1 MTIGIAAHGPNAA
14 AAILNA
20 LASAERVA
28 TGAIGGF
35 VSLAAIGT
43 DALLRRTEIQRG
55 GGAALL
61 AGGLAPE
68 ILASPVA
75 ALMSSGPDRPTP
87 LAQFTP
93 GDARVGL
100 VTGHRFPN
108 MPGAAGSPLND
119 DVLAR
124 MAAGAAP
131 DAAVAAVL
139 AANPSSDAGLIA
151 IGRDGAIG
159 LGNTAYLEG
168 FPDLGR
174 SLMRSAADPA
184 VAVAVL
190 HNAIAPHASLAALVA
205 ELALGAMDGVLA
217 ADGALSIE
225 AGIPVRTAPT
235 CTLHV
240 DAGSRAVGIDLVVAT
255 AVPFRLSAGYGPGA
269 PVRRDGTVIGFACEE
284 PYLVV
289 ENGRL
294 VSINGASS
302 ATVGLRHGLP
312 SGSGIRSPQFEPS
325 DRTEPGGGAASK
337 GSA

>member
-1 MTIGIAAHGPNAA
+1 MTIGIAAHGPNAG

-20 LASAERVA
+20 LSAAERVA
-28 TGAIGGF
+28 TGAIAGF
-35 VSLAAIGT
+35 VSLAAIGS
-43 DALLRRTEIQRG
+43 DGLLRRAEIQRG

-61 AGGLAPE
+61 AGGVAAE

-93 GDARVGL
+93 GDAAVGL

-108 MPGAAGSPLND
+108 MPGTAGIPLND
-119 DVLAR
+119 DVLRR
-124 MAAGAAP
+124 MAAGDPP
-131 DAAVAAVL
+131 DAAVAETL

-151 IGRDGAIG
+151 IGRDGRIG

-174 SLMRSAADPA
+174 SLMRLDTDPA

-190 HNAIAPHASLAALVA
+190 HNAIAPRASLAALVA
-205 ELALGAMDGVLA
+205 ELALGAMDAVLA
-217 ADGALSIE
+217 ADGVLSIE
-225 AGIPVRTAPT
+225 AGIPIRTAPT
-235 CTLHV
+235 CTLYV
-240 DAGSRAVGIDLVVAT
+240 DAVWRVTCIDLVVET
-255 AVPFRLSAGYGPGA
+255 AIPFRLSAGYGPMA
-269 PVRRDGTVIGFACEE
+269 PVRLDGAVIGFASEE

-294 VSINGASS
+294 VSTNGALS
-302 ATVGLRHGLP
+302 ATVGLRQGFP
-312 SGSGIRSPQFEPS
+312 FGSR
-325 DRTEPGGGAASK
+325 A
-337 GSA
+337 

>member
-1 MTIGIAAHGPNAA
+1 MTIGIAAHGPKAA
-14 AAILNA
+14 AAILEA

-28 TGAIGGF
+28 KGAIGGF
-35 VSLAAIGT
+35 VSLAAIGA
-43 DALLRRTEIQRG
+43 DGVLRRAEIQRG

-61 AGGLAPE
+61 AGRELSPQ
-68 ILASPVA
+68 ILASPIA
-75 ALMSSGPDRPTP
+75 ALMSSGPDRPSP

-108 MPGAAGSPLND
+108 MPGAAGSPLNE

-124 MAAGAAP
+124 MAEGAAP
-131 DAAVAAVL
+131 EAAVAATL

-174 SLMRSAADPA
+174 SLMRSASDPG

-190 HNAIAPHASLAALVA
+190 HNAITPHVSLAALVA
-205 ELALGAMDGVLA
+205 ELALGAMDGVFA
-217 ADGALSIE
+217 ADSALTIE
-225 AGIPVRTAPT
+225 AGIPVRTAPA
-235 CTLHV
+235 CAVHV
-240 DAGSRAVGIDLVVAT
+240 DAGLRAVGIDLVVAT
-255 AVPFRLSAGYGPGA
+255 AVPFRLSAGYGPVA
-269 PVRRDGTVIGFACEE
+269 PVRRDGAIIGFACEE

-294 VSINGASS
+294 VSINGAPS
-302 ATVGLRHGLP
+302 ATVGMRHGLP
-312 SGSGIRSPQFEPS
+312 SGSREAPS
-325 DRTEPGGGAASK
+325 
-337 GSA
+337 